1 MKCKQLIFSIF
12 GWLTCSL
19 FYFFAQAVMLA
30 IAIAGQ
36 EIQSSLAV
44 SQASFGLIISG
55 YLLSYSFMQIP
66 VGIMLDHFPIKRLL
80 TIAIFSFTLG
90 CYILSISS
98 SFYIVLITRT
108 LMGIVGAFG
117 VLGAFKLATEWFDSK
132 YFASLAGLTVSLGM
146 IGGIVGTS
154 MMEELTATLPY
165 QLWFSQ
171 ATAFGV
177 LLTISSIL
185 FVDNRHPPSGSLKSI
200 RHIQKD
206 IKQVLMNTNSA
217 ILIIYAML
225 LYTPFLLFNNLGSM
239 FLQTHY
245 VVDKSAAASMVK
257 SMLFASFI
265 AAPLLGIVSDR
276 MGRRLPLIKFCTIA
290 VLALLLLMLAK
301 VTPPQITVWL
311 FGFFTWGFLI
321 AYTIFKETHSEH
333 IVSTGMGVMN
343 SINIVG
349 GIILAPI
356 IGALI
361 DVLPKAAKLSQ
372 ADTYFYVYLLL
383 PAVVIAALP
392 LVRKIPETY
401 CQQVIK

>member
-1 MKCKQLIFSIF
+1 
-12 GWLTCSL
+12 
-19 FYFFAQAVMLA
+19 
-30 IAIAGQ
+30 
-36 EIQSSLAV
+36 
-44 SQASFGLIISG
+44 
-55 YLLSYSFMQIP
+55 
-66 VGIMLDHFPIKRLL
+66 
-80 TIAIFSFTLG
+80 
-90 CYILSISS
+90 
-98 SFYIVLITRT
+98 
-108 LMGIVGAFG
+108 MGSEMCIR
-117 VLGAFKLATEWFDSK
+117 DS
-132 YFASLAGLTVSLGM
+132 
-146 IGGIVGTS
+146 
-154 MMEELTATLPY
+154 
-165 QLWFSQ
+165 
-171 ATAFGV
+171 
-177 LLTISSIL
+177 
-185 FVDNRHPPSGSLKSI
+185 
-200 RHIQKD
+200 
-206 IKQVLMNTNSA
+206 
-217 ILIIYAML
+217 IYAML